1 MTPDDSLID
10 RGQTKGMMISNG
22 LTPKDWNAIKL
33 TGTAQGHSYMGG
45 FYKSGL
51 LAPSQEDDVT
61 RAYREALEATHGKD
75 KAAAILGMDRFNNLI
90 WPTLSVNAQFHQIRV
105 VHPVSVNETI
115 IEGYCFRLEGAPEQ
129 IFHRAVR
136 FLGTL
141 VSPASMIFAD
151 DIEIFGRVQRG
162 LENGQIERL
171 DSRRGAT
178 SDSVP
183 EDGAE
188 IVSTTSSEL
197 SLRVQAAAWQ
207 KWMGLTP

>member
-1 MTPDDSLID
+1 
-10 RGQTKGMMISNG
+10 
-22 LTPKDWNAIKL
+22 
-33 TGTAQGHSYMGG
+33 
-45 FYKSGL
+45 
-51 LAPSQEDDVT
+51 
-61 RAYREALEATHGKD
+61 
-75 KAAAILGMDRFNNLI
+75 
-90 WPTLSVNAQFHQIRV
+90 
-105 VHPVSVNETI
+105 
-115 IEGYCFRLEGAPEQ
+115 
-129 IFHRAVR
+129 
-136 FLGTL
+136 
-141 VSPASMIFAD
+141 MIFAD

-207 KWMGLTP
+207 KWMGPTP